1 MLLVAPV
8 FVSNFYMS
16 AKRKTRSPLQTG
28 VSISPGDKKTRN
40 YSEESASSGDTVL
53 DALDMA
59 ENVTAKLESLEK
71 LSLIESRLDSVAS
84 TTANIESTLCR
95 LDADVTVLKE
105 GAGKRDKKINE
116 LETSI
121 NHTEEDVSELQK
133 DSHDHKAQL
142 DKCKKDLL
150 YLEAY
155 SSGNTFFRYFSRTM
169 VENVSYI
176 AISALPTYQTTFPA
190 FTKTASM
197 SGAN

>member
-1 MLLVAPV
+1 
-8 FVSNFYMS
+8 
-16 AKRKTRSPLQTG
+16 
-28 VSISPGDKKTRN
+28 
-40 YSEESASSGDTVL
+40 
-53 DALDMA
+53 MA

-71 LSLIESRLDSVAS
+71 LSLIESRLDSMAS
-84 TTANIESTLCR
+84 TTVNIESTLYR

-133 DSHDHKAQL
+133 DSHHHKAQL
-142 DKCKKDLL
+142 DKCKKDLF

-155 SSGNTFFRYFSRTM
+155 SSGNTFFRSFSRTM

-176 AISALPTYQTTFPA
+176 AISALPTDQTTFPA
-190 FTKTASM
+190 FTKTVSM
-197 SGAN
+197 SGPN